1 MDVFSFLKW
10 KKSACYPQ
18 RECDMSLTCFLGL
31 DLAIIKHFSN
41 NYYMNITEIVVKKK
55 KDKKKKI

>member
-1 MDVFSFLKW
+1 
-10 KKSACYPQ
+10 
-18 RECDMSLTCFLGL
+18 MSLTCFLGL

-55 KDKKKKI
+55 KDKKKKNLNYLEIPVSR